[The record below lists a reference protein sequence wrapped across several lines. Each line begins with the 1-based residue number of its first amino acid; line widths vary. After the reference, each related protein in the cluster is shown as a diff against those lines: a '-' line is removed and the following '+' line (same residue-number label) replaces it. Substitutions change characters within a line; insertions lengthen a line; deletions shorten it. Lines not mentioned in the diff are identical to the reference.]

1 MGNERKDIRTLAKKY
16 DKLQTLM
23 CYVNKETLLEQHKKQ
38 MKGKSSGIDGVT
50 KEQYNEN
57 IENNIEDLLV
67 RMKKFSYRP
76 QAVKRVYIP
85 KTGSDKLRPL
95 GIPAYEDRLVQGCM
109 AYVLNEIYE
118 TKFLDCSYGFRPERN
133 CHQAIREINQKI
145 MIKKVNYI
153 LDADIK
159 GFFDNVDHNWLME
172 FLRHDIGDKN
182 FLRYISRFLKSG
194 IIENLKYHES
204 DKGTPQ
210 GGLISP
216 VLANVYLHYVLDL
229 WFEKGI
235 KPKLKG
241 EAYLIRY
248 CDDFIIMFQYENEAQ
263 KVYEALKERL
273 AKFKLEL
280 AEDKTR
286 ILPFGRFKGNKENFD
301 FLRVYTLQ

>member
-23 CYVNKETLLEQHKKQ
+23 CYVNKETLMEQHKKQ
-38 MKGKSSGIDGVT
+38 MKGKASGIDGVT

-57 IENNIEDLLV
+57 AENNIENLLI
-67 RMKKFSYRP
+67 RMKKFSYKP

-118 TKFLDCSYGFRPERN
+118 TKFLNCSYGFRLNRN
-133 CHQAIREINQKI
+133 CHQAIREINQTI
-145 MIKKVNYI
+145 MTKKVNYI

-159 GFFDNVDHNWLME
+159 SFFDNVDHTWLME
-172 FLRHDIGDKN
+172 FLKHDIEDKN

-194 IIENLKYHES
+194 VIEDLKYYES

-229 WFEKGI
+229 WF
-235 KPKLKG
+235 
-241 EAYLIRY
+241 
-248 CDDFIIMFQYENEAQ
+248 
-263 KVYEALKERL
+263 
-273 AKFKLEL
+273 
-280 AEDKTR
+280 
-286 ILPFGRFKGNKENFD
+286 
-301 FLRVYTLQ
+301 